1 MIGLRIYAYLAL
13 LFGIFMLAPS
23 AAIADGLIDE
33 PLPRTW
39 QNESA
44 LRDVHFVDA
53 LRGWAVGDHGVILNT
68 TDGGEHWHAVA
79 DVNRSIEDWDHAAGQ
94 LSLKQKLRGAKDRRF
109 QAAVSTSKSR
119 SPKVTC
125 QLNSVFFLN
134 ERLGWAAGGYAVPL
148 LDRTRS
154 VVLKTADG
162 GVNWTVI
169 TNTLP
174 PHIKQIEFSDSNN
187 GWAIGDASASFASGI
202 CFTRD
207 GGRTWQDQPLD
218 DDHQHHD
225 WVAASRNGNRV
236 IGVSSSG
243 GVKFVQG
250 NRIDNSAVLADRKQS
265 FSDVVMS
272 DASNG
277 WAVGSQGAIFQTRD
291 QGLSWKA
298 ISQQSETNAFKLI
311 DFETVTATNE
321 KIWAVGKPGSC
332 LVSVDKQTGEI
343 KLHSTPINTSLH
355 RITFVD
361 EMHGWAVGDLGI
373 VIATTD
379 GGENW
384 RVQRGDQTRIGLL
397 NICFDAQE
405 TSLELLAQFACEEDF
420 LCGTVGL
427 FDVDTHLQ
435 QAAGRCGNAVI
446 NRINLPDVQGAAEQ
460 QSAVIRKLVTEI
472 RSLRPSCI
480 VLNPS
485 MEQSISETLDREKL
499 LVAAIHHAADSTY
512 EADQFKAINLKP
524 WQVQRMAIAD
534 IAGKMSIGGDKFL
547 PQLAMT
553 ISDRIFISRSLLGL
567 GLPTTKPKTYR
578 VVRFL
583 GRGAGG
589 QSTTVVPLDSDLL
602 TGLHAVPRRTKTQHP
617 PGNLSMLSQR
627 NRKRESFKR
636 ILLSDVNDADSMF
649 AWQNEM
655 LSLLVSVDRNTAGNQ
670 LIDLADKFFEAD
682 KPELAAK
689 TMDFL
694 AQRIPEHAY
703 TPSALLWLAA
713 YHASEEYSR
722 RAYSKTSQTKD
733 QLPNAAANIATK
745 IRGNDDLVT
754 TLQVNQQGN
763 GDKELAWSVPDE
775 NLLKRQIQEKRK
787 QRLSDDSVVYSEEEK
802 KLFELGDALAGKTEA
817 STHSSTIDN
826 VAEVEI
832 DQPNVSQA
840 SAIESVPAFSVQVGW
855 AQFVALRRQ
864 LAAKYLSRL
873 RGRDPDLSLSDQ
885 TAAIELTLLSD
896 SPQKEQSLERMK
908 QLLKL
913 RSGVSPKPDQRN
925 GESLRETRLGE
936 QTPGLG
942 SAIRREIGLLSGD
955 RSAAAA
961 DDVVCLST
969 TTRPQLDGKFDDELW
984 RTAFE
989 KKTFLQMKNSDV
1001 VFFARDTQ
1009 FLYLIARMNKQPN
1022 VRYDYQKKRRTRDAN
1037 LQNRDR
1043 IEITLDCDRDGRTG
1057 FRLMLD
1063 HRGWVNES
1071 FDAISDWDPDWYVS
1085 QLEDDNSWT
1094 VEAAIPL
1101 AAFKFD
1107 SAVQQD
1113 SAFSEPWSI
1122 KLNRRISDTDLWSDK
1137 TLPASNHRS
1146 MWDLLQADVDAKV
1159 FVLD

>member
-1 MIGLRIYAYLAL
+1 MIGLRIYANLAL
-13 LFGIFMLAPS
+13 LFGIFMLASS
-23 AAIADGLIDE
+23 AATAEGLIDE
-33 PLPRTW
+33 SLPNTW

-53 LRGWAVGDHGVILNT
+53 LRGWAVGDHGVILKT
-68 TDGGEHWHAVA
+68 TDGGEHWYAVA
-79 DVNRSIEDWDHAAGQ
+79 DVNRSVEDWDRAAGQ

-125 QLNSVFFLN
+125 QLSSVFFLN
-134 ERLGWAAGGYAVPL
+134 DRLGWAAGGYAVPL

-154 VVLKTADG
+154 VVLKTVDG
-162 GVNWTVI
+162 GINWTVI
-169 TNTLP
+169 ANTAP
-174 PHIKQIEFSDSNN
+174 PHIKQIEFSDPNT

-202 CFTRD
+202 YFTRD
-207 GGRTWQDQPLD
+207 GGRTWQDQPLED
-218 DDHQHHD
+218 QRQHHD
-225 WVAASRNGNRV
+225 WVAASRNGNRI

-243 GVKFVQG
+243 GLKFAEL
-250 NRIDNSAVLADRKQS
+250 NRSRIDNSAVLADRKQS

-277 WAVGSQGAIFQTRD
+277 WAVGAEGAVFQTRD
-291 QGLSWKA
+291 QGLSWQA
-298 ISQQSETNAFKLI
+298 ILQQDETNTIKLI
-311 DFETVTATNE
+311 DFETVTTTE
-321 KIWAVGKPGSC
+321 KEIWAAGKPGSC
-332 LVSVDKQTGEI
+332 LVSIDKQTGKV
-343 KLHSTPINTSLH
+343 KLHATPNQTPLH

-361 EMHGWAVGDLGI
+361 ETHGWAVGDLGI

-379 GGENW
+379 GGESW
-384 RVQRGDQTRIGLL
+384 QVQRGDQTRIGLL

-405 TSLELLAQFACEEDF
+405 TPLEMLSQLACEEDF

-427 FDVDTHLQ
+427 FDVDTYLQ

-446 NRINLPDVQGAAEQ
+446 NRINLPDVEGAAEQ
-460 QSAVIRKLVTEI
+460 QAAVIRKLVVEI
-472 RSLRPSCI
+472 RSFRPSCV

-485 MEQSISETLDREKL
+485 LDQSISESLDREKL
-499 LVAAIHHAADSTY
+499 LVAAIHQAANTTY
-512 EADQFKAINLKP
+512 EADQFTVTNLKP

-567 GLPTTKPKTYR
+567 GLPTAKPKTYR

-589 QSTTVVPLDSDLL
+589 QSTTVVPLNSDLL
-602 TGLHAVPRRTKTQHP
+602 TGLHGVPRRTETQHP

-636 ILLSDVNDADSMF
+636 ILLTDVNDADSMF

-655 LSLLVSVDRNTAGNQ
+655 LSLLVSVDRTTAGNW
-670 LIDLADKFFEAD
+670 LIDLADKFFETD
-682 KPELAAK
+682 QPELAAK

-694 AQRIPEHAY
+694 TQRIPEHAY

-713 YHASEEYSR
+713 YHASEEYSQ
-722 RAYSKTSQTKD
+722 RAYFKAVETTDRSPVS
-733 QLPNAAANIATK
+733 ANSIATR
-745 IRGNDDLVT
+745 IHGNDDSVT
-754 TLQVNQQGN
+754 KLQVNQQSN
-763 GDKELAWSVPDE
+763 GDQELAWSVPDE
-775 NLLKRQIQEKRK
+775 NLLKRQIKEKRK
-787 QRLSDDSVVYSEEEK
+787 QRLADDSVVYSEEEK
-802 KLFELGDALAGKTEA
+802 KLFELGDALAGKTEP
-817 STHSSTIDN
+817 TTQSSSIGN
-826 VAEVEI
+826 IAEVEI
-832 DQPNVSQA
+832 DQLNATQA
-840 SAIESVPAFSVQVGW
+840 SATESVPRPPVQVSW
-855 AQFVALRRQ
+855 TQFVVSRRQ

-885 TAAIELTLLSD
+885 TVAIELTLLSD
-896 SPQKEQSLERMK
+896 SAQKDQSLERMK
-908 QLLKL
+908 QLLKP
-913 RSGVSPKPDQRN
+913 RGQVSAKLDHRI
-925 GESLRETRLGE
+925 GETRLSD

-942 SAIRREIGLLSGD
+942 SAIRREMGILSGD
-955 RSAAAA
+955 RSAVSA
-961 DDVVCLST
+961 DDVVCMST
-969 TTRPQLDGKFDDELW
+969 TTRPKLDGKFDDELW

-989 KKTFLQMKNSDV
+989 MKAFLQMKNSDV

-1009 FLYLIARMNKQPN
+1009 FLYLIARMNKQPDF
-1022 VRYDYQKKRRTRDAN
+1022 RYDHQKKRRTRDAN

-1107 SAVQQD
+1107 STVQQD
-1113 SAFSEPWSI
+1113 SEISKPWLI

-1137 TLPASNHRS
+1137 VLPTNNHRS

>member
-1 MIGLRIYAYLAL
+1 MFSLRIYARLAL
-13 LFGIFMLAPS
+13 LFGIFMLTSS
-23 AAIADGLIDE
+23 AVIAEGLIDE
-33 PLPRTW
+33 PLPNTW

-53 LRGWAVGDHGVILNT
+53 LRGWAVGDHGVILKTN
-68 TDGGEHWHAVA
+68 DGGEHWNAVG

-119 SPKVTC
+119 SPNVTC

-134 ERLGWAAGGYAVPL
+134 DQLGWAAGGYAVPL

-154 VVLKTADG
+154 VVLKTIDG
-162 GVNWTVI
+162 GINWTVI
-169 TNTLP
+169 ANTVP
-174 PHIKQIEFSDSNN
+174 PHIKQIEFSDSSN

-202 CFTRD
+202 YFTRD
-207 GGRTWQDQPLD
+207 GGRTWQDQPLKGQR
-218 DDHQHHD
+218 QHHD
-225 WVAASRNGNRV
+225 WVAASRHANRV
-236 IGVSSSG
+236 IGISSSG
-243 GVKFVQG
+243 GLKFAQG
-250 NRIDNSAVLADRKQS
+250 NSIDNGAILANRRQYFRDL
-265 FSDVVMS
+265 VMT

-277 WAVGSQGAIFQTRD
+277 WAVGADGAVFQTRD
-291 QGLSWKA
+291 QGLSWQAPSQPTKSSA
-298 ISQQSETNAFKLI
+298 IELI
-311 DFETVTATNE
+311 DFQTVTTTDK
-321 KIWAVGKPGSC
+321 KIWAAGKPGSC
-332 LVSVDKQTGEI
+332 LVSIDKQTGGVN
-343 KLHSTPINTSLH
+343 LHATPIQTSLH
-355 RITFVD
+355 CITFVD
-361 EMHGWAVGDLGI
+361 EMHGWAVGDMGI

-379 GGENW
+379 GGESW
-384 RVQRGDQTRIGLL
+384 QVQRGGQTRIGLL
-397 NICFDAQE
+397 NVCFDAHE
-405 TSLELLAQFACEEDF
+405 TPLELLARFACEEDF

-435 QAAGRCGNAVI
+435 QAASRCGNAVL
-446 NRINLPDVQGAAEQ
+446 NRIRLPDVQGAAEQ
-460 QSAVIRKLVTEI
+460 QAVVIRKLVTEI

-485 MEQSISETLDREKL
+485 MEHSVAETLDREKL
-499 LVAAIHHAADSTY
+499 LITAIHQAADSTY
-512 EADQFKAINLKP
+512 EADRSSAINLKP

-534 IAGKMSIGGDKFL
+534 ITGEMSIGGDKFL

-553 ISDRIFISRSLLGL
+553 VSDRIFVSRSLLGL
-567 GLPTTKPKTYR
+567 GLPTAKPKTYR

-589 QSTTVVPLDSDLL
+589 QSTTVVPLNTDLL
-602 TGLHAVPRRTKTQHP
+602 SGLHNVPRRTKTQHP

-627 NRKRESFKR
+627 NRKRESFQR
-636 ILLSDVNDADSMF
+636 ILLSDVSDADSMF

-655 LSLLVSVDRNTAGNQ
+655 LSLLVSVDRTTAGNR
-670 LIDLADKFFEAD
+670 LIDLADKFFEAN

-722 RAYSKTSQTKD
+722 RAYSKASESRGRSLSAVAD
-733 QLPNAAANIATK
+733 IATA
-745 IRGNDDLVT
+745 IPGNNNSVT

-775 NLLKRQIQEKRK
+775 NLLKRQIQAK
-787 QRLSDDSVVYSEEEK
+787 QRRRLSDDSVVYSEEEK
-802 KLFELGDALAGKTEA
+802 KLFELGDALAGKADPTTQA
-817 STHSSTIDN
+817 TSIGDIS
-826 VAEVEI
+826 EVEI
-832 DQPNVSQA
+832 DQPNATQA
-840 SAIESVPAFSVQVGW
+840 SAIEFVPASPIQVPW
-855 AQFVALRRQ
+855 SQFVVLRRQ

-873 RGRDPDLSLSDQ
+873 RGRDPDLALNDQ
-885 TAAIELTLLSD
+885 TVAIELTLLSD
-896 SPQKEQSLERMK
+896 SPQLDQSLKRLK
-908 QLLKL
+908 QLLKP
-913 RSGVSPKPDQRN
+913 RSGVSQRLDQRI
-925 GESLRETRLGE
+925 EETRLGE
-936 QTPGLG
+936 QTSGLG
-942 SAIRREIGLLSGD
+942 AAIAREISLLSGD
-955 RSAAAA
+955 RLAAAT
-961 DDVVCLST
+961 DSVICLST
-969 TTRPQLDGKFDDELW
+969 TKRPQLDGKFDDELW

-989 KKTFLQMKNSDV
+989 KKTFIQMKNSDV

-1043 IEITLDCDRDGRTG
+1043 IEINFDCDRDGRTG
-1057 FRLMLD
+1057 FRLVLD

-1085 QLEDDNSWT
+1085 QTEDDNSWT

-1101 AAFKFD
+1101 AAFKFE
-1107 SAVQQD
+1107 SEAKP
-1113 SAFSEPWSI
+1113 FSDFSKPWLI
-1122 KLNRRISDTDLWSDK
+1122 KLNRRISDTNLWSEK
-1137 TLPASNHRS
+1137 SLPADVRRS

-1159 FVLD
+1159 FVLE